1 MLHLSKSEREIA
13 ATFNSRFD
21 AYGPK
26 PEASLWFSKSRQL
39 ARFSTLIEAILARIS
54 NSGWSIGDVG
64 CGYGGFLDYLETH
77 YKDIDF
83 KYYGYDIAD
92 RVIEYCSKN
101 LQTANATF
109 LHSSRPTRKVD
120 FHVMSGTYNYAPE
133 TSVRIWSSYVR
144 NELKHILDKTNQ
156 CMIFNLMVADK
167 PTISNADIFY
177 EELGSFLSFCNTH
190 LGQTTVYGHPLLKQ
204 EKTFCVTKS

>member
-21 AYGPK
+21 TYGPK
-26 PEASLWFSKSRQL
+26 PEASLWFNKSRQL
-39 ARFSTLIEAILARIS
+39 ARFSKLTEAIVPRVS
-54 NSGWSIGDVG
+54 NTEFTIGDVG
-64 CGYGGFLDYLETH
+64 CGYGGFLDYLTTH
-77 YKDIDF
+77 NSEIGF

-92 RVIEYCSKN
+92 RVIAYCSKN

-109 LHSSRPTRKVD
+109 LHSSRPTRTVD
-120 FHVMSGTYNYAPE
+120 FHVMSGTYNYAPK
-133 TSVRIWSSYVR
+133 TSVRIWSTYIR

-156 CMIFNLMVADK
+156 CMIFNLMIADK
-167 PTISNADIFY
+167 PSISKSDIFY
-177 EELGSFLSFCNTH
+177 EELDSFLYFCNTQ
-190 LGQTTVYGHPLLKQ
+190 LGQTNFLEHSLLKQ